1 MDSASLEAFNKMVDV
16 TPRDT
21 DSRHGEDGLTVRLG
35 DLRGIFYLCFYDS
48 INCVFGRRLLR
59 EEAGFWKAKNHRIE
73 SQNH

>member
-1 MDSASLEAFNKMVDV
+1 MDSASLEAFNKRVNV

-21 DSRHGEDGLTVRLG
+21 VSRHGEDGLG